1 MEQGD
6 PGDLGLDGLLEGE
19 EVQEAAEGDGGG
31 EVGGEGGNV
40 GEGGRGESGL
50 VEGGGTSAPVGEGAH
65 AGGVGEP
72 RGVVVCGE
80 EGDLVLGELSVKA
93 NHQRRGLA
101 SMEEPA
107 RGMERTS
114 TFAGM
119 WRPEASRRGGC
130 WESRAMDRRGQA
142 SAAVNCSRWRSGD
155 RAENGCAMVP
165 VGSGAREGLTHGV
178 PGGGRSV
185 DGCGRQSWCV
195 MRVGGVGR
203 GGWAGGRKGEAEAS
217 AQGPEAPACRAVGAT
232 LAKRAPL
239 TTEGGGGGCRL
250 LSGGGGGARRCER
263 DHLPV

>member
-50 VEGGGTSAPVGEGAH
+50 VEGGGTSAPVDEGAH

-72 RGVVVCGE
+72 RGTVVCGE
-80 EGDLVLGELSVKA
+80 EGDLVLGELLGEGEPPKEGAGLDGGAGEGDGEDV
-93 NHQRRGLA
+93 HIRRH
-101 SMEEPA
+101 EA
-107 RGMERTS
+107 RG
-114 TFAGM
+114 
-119 WRPEASRRGGC
+119 
-130 WESRAMDRRGQA
+130 GQQA
-142 SAAVNCSRWRSGD
+142 WALLGVQGDGQEGPCVAAVNCSRWRSGD

-203 GGWAGGRKGEAEAS
+203 GGRPGEREKPRQAL
-217 AQGPEAPACRAVGAT
+217 R
-232 LAKRAPL
+232 
-239 TTEGGGGGCRL
+239 
-250 LSGGGGGARRCER
+250 ARRLRHAER
-263 DHLPV
+263 TVLPAVAQM